1 MCVGKRYLNRDDEF
15 GIDEREAVEF
25 GLIEI
30 HDEELVGGRELGRFA
45 RELSVEIRRVF
56 TVTL

>member
-1 MCVGKRYLNRDDEF
+1 MCRGLNRDDEF

-30 HDEELVGGRELGRFA
+30 HDEELVGGRELGRFV
-45 RELSVEIRRVF
+45 RELTVEIRRVF